1 MVHCSFSIFHSPLR
15 RLLAWAVLLGPL
27 SFVCAQA
34 DSLLRARIDTIVKHD
49 LPLGGNAG
57 ICIYDL
63 TAGRILYEY
72 QADKLSRPAST
83 MKVMTA
89 ITALSQ
95 PGAMEPFRTE
105 LWTTGRVVGDT
116 LKGDLYVVGGFDP
129 EFDTDDLEELISGL
143 TRRGIRVV
151 DGRIVGDVSMKDSL
165 YWGSGW
171 LWDDAPAAYQPYLSP
186 LMLNKGVLQLS
197 IRPAERGLAAL
208 VTGNPSSSYYTIENR
223 THSYSPAAG
232 PLRVARNWMENGNH
246 ITLQGNVRVAEGRS
260 FSLFDSGRMFMHV
273 FVERLLE
280 VGIRCTA
287 VTDSTRAGIE
297 AAYGFGDLPRT
308 KACTKLA
315 THETP
320 LQAVLDEML
329 KESDNLNAEAMLC
342 RAGVLASGGKKRV
355 SARDGLDAMR
365 ALIRRVGLNP
375 KHYSLADGC
384 GLSHYDYLAPELLVA
399 MLRYAYSRSDIFSPL
414 YKALPVSGVDGTLK
428 YRMGYGT
435 PAFRQV
441 HAKTG
446 SYTGINALAGYL
458 KTTEGHWVAFAI
470 MTQNVLSGRQAR
482 AFQDAV
488 CLEVVKAS
496 IRK

>member
-1 MVHCSFSIFHSPLR
+1 MNMFW
-15 RLLAWAVLLGPL
+15 RLLVWAVLLGPL

-34 DSLLRARIDTIVKHD
+34 DSLLCARIDTIVKHD

-63 TAGRILYEY
+63 TAGRTLYEY

-89 ITALSQ
+89 ITTLAQ

-143 TRRGIRVV
+143 TKRGIRVV

-208 VTGNPSSSYYTIENR
+208 VTSNPSSSYYTIENR

-246 ITLQGNVRVAEGRS
+246 ITLKGNVRAAEGRS

-280 VGIRCTA
+280 AGIRCTA
-287 VTDSTRAGIE
+287 VIDSSRAGIE
-297 AAYGFGDLPRT
+297 AAYCFGDLPRT
-308 KACTKLA
+308 AACTKLA

-320 LQAVLDEML
+320 FQAVLDEML

-384 GLSHYDYLAPELLVA
+384 GLSHYDYLSPELLVA

>member
-1 MVHCSFSIFHSPLR
+1 MNMFW
-15 RLLAWAVLLGPL
+15 RLLVWAGLLGPL

-63 TAGRILYEY
+63 SAGRTLYEH

-89 ITALSQ
+89 ITALAQ

-105 LWTTGRVVGDT
+105 LWTTGRVAGDT

-129 EFDTDDLEELISGL
+129 EFDTDDLEELIGGL

-197 IRPAERGLAAL
+197 IVPDGRGLSAL
-208 VTGNPSSSYYTIENR
+208 VMGNPSSSYYTIENR
-223 THSYSPAAG
+223 TRSHWPAAG
-232 PLRVARNWMENGNH
+232 PLRVARNWMENGNC
-246 ITLQGNVRVAEGRS
+246 ITLQGNVRAAEGRS

-280 VGIRCTA
+280 AGIRCTA

-297 AAYGFGDLPRT
+297 AAYCFGELPRT
-308 KACTKLA
+308 KACTRLA

-320 LQAVLDEML
+320 FQAVLDEML

-365 ALIRRVGLNP
+365 ALIKRIGLNP

-384 GLSHYDYLAPELLVA
+384 GLSHYDYLSPELLVA

-470 MTQNVLSGRQAR
+470 LTQNVLSGRQAR

>member
-1 MVHCSFSIFHSPLR
+1 MNMFW
-15 RLLAWAVLLGPL
+15 RLLVWAVLLGPL

-63 TAGRILYEY
+63 TAGRTLYEY

-143 TRRGIRVV
+143 TKRGIRVV

-171 LWDDAPAAYQPYLSP
+171 LWDDAPAPYQPYLSP

-197 IRPAERGLAAL
+197 ILPAERGLSAL
-208 VTGNPSSSYYTIENR
+208 VIGNLSSTYYTIENHTR
-223 THSYSPAAG
+223 SYSPAAG
-232 PLRVARNWMENGNH
+232 PLRVARNWMENGNC
-246 ITLQGNVRVAEGRS
+246 ITLQGNVRTAEGRS

-280 VGIRCTA
+280 AGIRCTA
-287 VTDSTRAGIE
+287 VTDSSRAGIE
-297 AAYGFGDLPRT
+297 AAYCFGDLPRT
-308 KACTKLA
+308 AACTKLA

-355 SARDGLDAMR
+355 SAKDGLDAMR

-375 KHYSLADGC
+375 KHYSLSDGC
-384 GLSHYDYLAPELLVA
+384 GLSHYDYLSPELLVV

>member
-1 MVHCSFSIFHSPLR
+1 M
-15 RLLAWAVLLGPL
+15 GPL

-63 TAGRILYEY
+63 TAGRTLYEH

-143 TRRGIRVV
+143 TKRGIRVV

-246 ITLQGNVRVAEGRS
+246 ITLQGNVRAAEGRS

-280 VGIRCTA
+280 
-287 VTDSTRAGIE
+287 
-297 AAYGFGDLPRT
+297 
-308 KACTKLA
+308 
-315 THETP
+315 
-320 LQAVLDEML
+320 
-329 KESDNLNAEAMLC
+329 
-342 RAGVLASGGKKRV
+342 
-355 SARDGLDAMR
+355 
-365 ALIRRVGLNP
+365 
-375 KHYSLADGC
+375 
-384 GLSHYDYLAPELLVA
+384 
-399 MLRYAYSRSDIFSPL
+399 AYS
-414 YKALPVSGVDGTLK
+414 G
-428 YRMGYGT
+428 
-435 PAFRQV
+435 AFFFN
-441 HAKTG
+441 
-446 SYTGINALAGYL
+446 S
-458 KTTEGHWVAFAI
+458 
-470 MTQNVLSGRQAR
+470 
-482 AFQDAV
+482 
-488 CLEVVKAS
+488 
-496 IRK
+496 

>member
-1 MVHCSFSIFHSPLR
+1 MNMFRI
-15 RLLAWAVLLGPL
+15 LLIWAVLLGPL

-34 DSLLRARIDTIVKHD
+34 DSLLRARIDTLVKHN
-49 LPLGGNAG
+49 LPRGAAAG

-63 TAGRILYEY
+63 SAGRTLYEH

-83 MKVMTA
+83 MKLMTA
-89 ITALSQ
+89 ITALAQ

-105 LWTTGRVVGDT
+105 LWTTGRVAGDT
-116 LKGDLYVVGGFDP
+116 LRGDLYVVGGFDP
-129 EFDTDDLEELISGL
+129 EFDTDDLEELIGGL

-197 IRPAERGLAAL
+197 IVPDGRGLSAL
-208 VTGNPSSSYYTIENR
+208 VTGNPSSSYYTIENHTR
-223 THSYSPAAG
+223 SHWPAAG
-232 PLRVARNWMENGNH
+232 PLRVARNWMENGNR
-246 ITLQGNVRVAEGRS
+246 ISLQGNVRAAEGRS

-280 VGIRCTA
+280 AGIRCTA

-297 AAYGFGDLPRT
+297 AAYCFGDLPRT
-308 KACTKLA
+308 AACTKLA

-384 GLSHYDYLAPELLVA
+384 GLSHYDYLSPELLVA

>member
-1 MVHCSFSIFHSPLR
+1 MNMFW
-15 RLLAWAVLLGPL
+15 RLLVWAGLLGPL

-63 TAGRILYEY
+63 TAGRTLYEY

-89 ITALSQ
+89 ITTLAQ
-95 PGAMEPFRTE
+95 PGAMEPFCTE
-105 LWTTGRVVGDT
+105 LWATGRMVGDT

-232 PLRVARNWMENGNH
+232 PLRVSRNWMENGNR
-246 ITLQGNVRVAEGRS
+246 ITLQGNVRAVEGRS

-280 VGIRCTA
+280 AGIRCTA
-287 VTDSTRAGIE
+287 VADSTRAGIE
-297 AAYGFGDLPRT
+297 VAYCFGELPLDSVERT
-308 KACTKLA
+308 RLA
-315 THETP
+315 VHETP
-320 LQAVLDEML
+320 FQAVLDEML

-342 RAGVLASGGKKRV
+342 RAGVLAMGGKKRV
-355 SARDGLDAMR
+355 AAKDGLDAMR

-384 GLSHYDYLAPELLVA
+384 GLSHYDYLSPQLLVA

-446 SYTGINALAGYL
+446 SYTGINTLAGYL

>member
-1 MVHCSFSIFHSPLR
+1 
-15 RLLAWAVLLGPL
+15 
-27 SFVCAQA
+27 
-34 DSLLRARIDTIVKHD
+34 
-49 LPLGGNAG
+49 
-57 ICIYDL
+57 
-63 TAGRILYEY
+63 
-72 QADKLSRPAST
+72 
-83 MKVMTA
+83 
-89 ITALSQ
+89 
-95 PGAMEPFRTE
+95 
-105 LWTTGRVVGDT
+105 
-116 LKGDLYVVGGFDP
+116 
-129 EFDTDDLEELISGL
+129 
-143 TRRGIRVV
+143 
-151 DGRIVGDVSMKDSL
+151 
-165 YWGSGW
+165 
-171 LWDDAPAAYQPYLSP
+171 
-186 LMLNKGVLQLS
+186 
-197 IRPAERGLAAL
+197 
-208 VTGNPSSSYYTIENR
+208 
-223 THSYSPAAG
+223 
-232 PLRVARNWMENGNH
+232 
-246 ITLQGNVRVAEGRS
+246 
-260 FSLFDSGRMFMHV
+260 
-273 FVERLLE
+273 
-280 VGIRCTA
+280 
-287 VTDSTRAGIE
+287 
-297 AAYGFGDLPRT
+297 
-308 KACTKLA
+308 
-315 THETP
+315 
-320 LQAVLDEML
+320 ML

-384 GLSHYDYLAPELLVA
+384 GLSHYDYLSPELLVA

-470 MTQNVLSGRQAR
+470 LTQNVLSGRQAR

>member
-1 MVHCSFSIFHSPLR
+1 MNMFW

-27 SFVCAQA
+27 SFVCAQV
-34 DSLLRARIDTIVKHD
+34 DSLLRARIDTIVKHE

-63 TAGRILYEY
+63 TAGRTLYEH

-89 ITALSQ
+89 ITTLAQ

-129 EFDTDDLEELISGL
+129 EFDTDDLEELIGSL

-171 LWDDAPAAYQPYLSP
+171 LWDDAPAPYQPYLSP

-197 IRPAERGLAAL
+197 ILPDERGLSAL
-208 VTGNPSSSYYTIENR
+208 VIGNPSSTYYTIENHTR
-223 THSYSPAAG
+223 SHWPAAG
-232 PLRVARNWMENGNH
+232 PLRVARNWMENGNC
-246 ITLQGNVRVAEGRS
+246 ITLQGNVRAAEGRS

-280 VGIRCTA
+280 AGIRCTA

-297 AAYGFGDLPRT
+297 AAYCFGELPRT

-320 LQAVLDEML
+320 FQAVLDEML

-355 SARDGLDAMR
+355 AARDGLDAMR

-384 GLSHYDYLAPELLVA
+384 GLSHYDYLSPELLVA

>member
-1 MVHCSFSIFHSPLR
+1 MTLMKTILLLSLL
-15 RLLAWAVLLGPL
+15 LLAGPAGL
-27 SFVCAQA
+27 RGQSPQPA
-34 DSLLRARIDTIVKHD
+34 DSLLRARLDTIVKHN
-49 LPLGGNAG
+49 LPRGAAAG

-63 TAGRILYEY
+63 SAGRTLYEH

-89 ITALSQ
+89 ITALAQS
-95 PGAMEPFRTE
+95 GAMEPFRTE
-105 LWTTGRVVGDT
+105 LWTTGRVAGDT
-116 LKGDLYVVGGFDP
+116 LRGDLYVVGSFDP
-129 EFDTDDLEELISGL
+129 EFDTDDLEELIGGL

-171 LWDDAPAAYQPYLSP
+171 LWDDAPAPYQPYLSP

-197 IRPAERGLAAL
+197 IVPDGRGLSAL
-208 VTGNPSSSYYTIENR
+208 VTGNPSSSYYTIENHTR
-223 THSYSPAAG
+223 SHWPAAG
-232 PLRVARNWMENGNH
+232 PLRVARNWMENGNR
-246 ITLQGNVRVAEGRS
+246 ISLQGNVRAAEGRS

-280 VGIRCTA
+280 AGIRCTA
-287 VTDSTRAGIE
+287 VTDSSRAGIE
-297 AAYGFGDLPRT
+297 AAYCFGDLPRT
-308 KACTKLA
+308 EPCTKLA

-384 GLSHYDYLAPELLVA
+384 GLSHYDYLSPELLVA
-399 MLRYAYSRSDIFSPL
+399 MLRYAYSRSDIFSP
-414 YKALPVSGVDGTLK
+414 

-470 MTQNVLSGRQAR
+470 MTQNVLSARQAR

-496 IRK
+496 IQK

>member
-1 MVHCSFSIFHSPLR
+1 MNMFW
-15 RLLAWAVLLGPL
+15 RLLVWAVLLGPL

-34 DSLLRARIDTIVKHD
+34 DSLLHARIDTIVKHD

-95 PGAMEPFRTE
+95 PGAMESFRTE

-129 EFDTDDLEELISGL
+129 EFDTDDLEELIGGL

-223 THSYSPAAG
+223 THSHSPAAG

-246 ITLQGNVRVAEGRS
+246 ITLQGNVRAAEGRS

-280 VGIRCTA
+280 AGIRCTA
-287 VTDSTRAGIE
+287 VIDSSRAGIE
-297 AAYGFGDLPRT
+297 AAYCFGELPRT

-320 LQAVLDEML
+320 FQAVLDEML

-342 RAGVLASGGKKRV
+342 RAGVLATGGKKRV

-384 GLSHYDYLAPELLVA
+384 GLSHYDYLSSELLVA

-414 YKALPVSGVDGTLK
+414 YKALSVSGMDGTLK

-496 IRK
+496 IKK

>member
-1 MVHCSFSIFHSPLR
+1 MNMFW
-15 RLLAWAVLLGPL
+15 RLLVWAVLLGPL

-63 TAGRILYEY
+63 TAGRTLYEY

-89 ITALSQ
+89 ITTLAQ

-116 LKGDLYVVGGFDP
+116 LKGDLYVVGSFDP
-129 EFDTDDLEELISGL
+129 EFDTDDLEELIGGL
-143 TRRGIRVV
+143 TKRGIRVV

-223 THSYSPAAG
+223 THSHSPAAG

-246 ITLQGNVRVAEGRS
+246 ITLQGNVRAAEGRS

-280 VGIRCTA
+280 AGIRCTA
-287 VTDSTRAGIE
+287 VIDSSRAGIE
-297 AAYGFGDLPRT
+297 AAYCFGELPRT

-320 LQAVLDEML
+320 FQAVLDEML

-365 ALIRRVGLNP
+365 ALIKRVGLNP

-384 GLSHYDYLAPELLVA
+384 GLSHYDYLSPELLVA

-428 YRMGYGT
+428 YRMGCGT

-496 IRK
+496 IWK

>member
-1 MVHCSFSIFHSPLR
+1 MNMFW

-63 TAGRILYEY
+63 TAGRMLYEY

-89 ITALSQ
+89 ITTLAQ

-143 TRRGIRVV
+143 TKRGIRVV

-165 YWGSGW
+165 YWGAGW
-171 LWDDAPAAYQPYLSP
+171 LWDDAPAPYQPYLSP

-197 IRPAERGLAAL
+197 ILPAERGLSAL
-208 VTGNPSSSYYTIENR
+208 VIGNPSSTYYTIENHTR
-223 THSYSPAAG
+223 SHWPAAG
-232 PLRVARNWMENGNH
+232 PLRVVRNWMENGNC
-246 ITLQGNVRVAEGRS
+246 ISLQGNVRAAEGRS

-280 VGIRCTA
+280 AGIRCTA
-287 VTDSTRAGIE
+287 VIDSTRAGIE
-297 AAYGFGDLPRT
+297 AAYCFGELPRT

-384 GLSHYDYLAPELLVA
+384 GLSHYDYLSPELLVA

>member
-1 MVHCSFSIFHSPLR
+1 MNMFW
-15 RLLAWAVLLGPL
+15 RLLVWAVLLGPL

-34 DSLLRARIDTIVKHD
+34 DSLLHARIDTIVKHD

-95 PGAMEPFRTE
+95 PGAMESFRTE

-171 LWDDAPAAYQPYLSP
+171 LWDDAPALYQPYLSP

-197 IRPAERGLAAL
+197 ILPAERGLSAL
-208 VTGNPSSSYYTIENR
+208 VIGNPSSTYYTIENHTR
-223 THSYSPAAG
+223 SHSPAAG
-232 PLRVARNWMENGNH
+232 PLRVARNWMENGNC
-246 ITLQGNVRVAEGRS
+246 ITLQGNVRAAEGRS

-280 VGIRCTA
+280 AGIRCTA
-287 VTDSTRAGIE
+287 VIDSSRAGIE
-297 AAYGFGDLPRT
+297 AAYCFGELPRT

-320 LQAVLDEML
+320 FQAVLDEML

-342 RAGVLASGGKKRV
+342 RAGVLATGGKKRV

-365 ALIRRVGLNP
+365 ALIKRVGLNP

-384 GLSHYDYLAPELLVA
+384 GLSHYDYLSPELLVA

-414 YKALPVSGVDGTLK
+414 YKALPVSGMDGTLK

-470 MTQNVLSGRQAR
+470 MTQNVLSARQAR

-496 IRK
+496 IQK

>member
-1 MVHCSFSIFHSPLR
+1 MNMFRI
-15 RLLAWAVLLGPL
+15 LLIWAVLLGPL

-34 DSLLRARIDTIVKHD
+34 DSLLRARLDTLVKHN
-49 LPLGGNAG
+49 LPRGAAAG

-63 TAGRILYEY
+63 SAGRTLYEH

-89 ITALSQ
+89 ITALAQ

-105 LWTTGRVVGDT
+105 LWTTGRVAGDT
-116 LKGDLYVVGGFDP
+116 LRGDLYVVGGFDP
-129 EFDTDDLEELISGL
+129 EFDTDDLEELIGGL

-197 IRPAERGLAAL
+197 ILPDERGLSAL
-208 VTGNPSSSYYTIENR
+208 VTGNPSSSYYTIENHTR
-223 THSYSPAAG
+223 SHWPAAG
-232 PLRVARNWMENGNH
+232 PLRVERNWMENGNR
-246 ITLQGNVRVAEGRS
+246 ISLQGNVRAAEGRA

-280 VGIRCTA
+280 AGIRCTA
-287 VTDSTRAGIE
+287 VTDSARAGIE
-297 AAYGFGDLPRT
+297 AAYCFGDLPRT
-308 KACTKLA
+308 AACTKLA

-384 GLSHYDYLAPELLVA
+384 GLSHYDYLSPELLVA

-414 YKALPVSGVDGTLK
+414 YKALPVSGMDGTLK

>member
-1 MVHCSFSIFHSPLR
+1 MNMFW
-15 RLLAWAVLLGPL
+15 RLLVWAGLLGPL

-63 TAGRILYEY
+63 TAGRTLYEY

-89 ITALSQ
+89 ITTLAQ
-95 PGAMEPFRTE
+95 PGAMEPFCTE
-105 LWTTGRVVGDT
+105 LWATGRMVGDT

-232 PLRVARNWMENGNH
+232 PLRVSRNWMENGNR
-246 ITLQGNVRVAEGRS
+246 ITLQGNVRAVEGRS

-280 VGIRCTA
+280 AGIRCTA
-287 VTDSTRAGIE
+287 VADSTRAGIE
-297 AAYGFGDLPRT
+297 VAYCFGELPLDSVERT
-308 KACTKLA
+308 RLA
-315 THETP
+315 VHETP
-320 LQAVLDEML
+320 FQAVLDEML

-355 SARDGLDAMR
+355 SAKDGLDAMR

-375 KHYSLADGC
+375 KHYSLSDGC
-384 GLSHYDYLAPELLVA
+384 GLSHYDYLSPELLVV

-496 IRK
+496 IQK

>member
-1 MVHCSFSIFHSPLR
+1 M
-15 RLLAWAVLLGPL
+15 
-27 SFVCAQA
+27 
-34 DSLLRARIDTIVKHD
+34 
-49 LPLGGNAG
+49 
-57 ICIYDL
+57 
-63 TAGRILYEY
+63 
-72 QADKLSRPAST
+72 
-83 MKVMTA
+83 
-89 ITALSQ
+89 
-95 PGAMEPFRTE
+95 
-105 LWTTGRVVGDT
+105 
-116 LKGDLYVVGGFDP
+116 
-129 EFDTDDLEELISGL
+129 
-143 TRRGIRVV
+143 
-151 DGRIVGDVSMKDSL
+151 
-165 YWGSGW
+165 
-171 LWDDAPAAYQPYLSP
+171 
-186 LMLNKGVLQLS
+186 LQLS
-197 IRPAERGLAAL
+197 IVPDGRGLSAL
-208 VTGNPSSSYYTIENR
+208 VTGNPSSSYYTIENHTR
-223 THSYSPAAG
+223 SHWPAAG
-232 PLRVARNWMENGNH
+232 PLRVERNWMENGNR
-246 ITLQGNVRVAEGRS
+246 ITLQGNVRAAEGRS

-280 VGIRCTA
+280 AGIRCTA
-287 VTDSTRAGIE
+287 VTDSSRTGIE
-297 AAYGFGDLPRT
+297 AAYCFGELPRT
-308 KACTKLA
+308 KACTRLA

-320 LQAVLDEML
+320 FQAVLDEML

-355 SARDGLDAMR
+355 SAKDGLDAMR

-384 GLSHYDYLAPELLVA
+384 GLSHYDYLSPELLVA

-414 YKALPVSGVDGTLK
+414 YKALPVSGMDGTLK

>member
-1 MVHCSFSIFHSPLR
+1 MNMFW

-34 DSLLRARIDTIVKHD
+34 DSLLRARIDTIVKHE

-63 TAGRILYEY
+63 TAGRTLYEY

-89 ITALSQ
+89 ITTLAQ

-143 TRRGIRVV
+143 TKRGIRVV

-171 LWDDAPAAYQPYLSP
+171 LWDDAPAPYQPYLSP

-197 IRPAERGLAAL
+197 ILPAERGLSAL
-208 VTGNPSSSYYTIENR
+208 VIGNPSSSYYTIENHTR
-223 THSYSPAAG
+223 SHWPAAG
-232 PLRVARNWMENGNH
+232 PLRVARNWMENGNC
-246 ITLQGNVRVAEGRS
+246 ITLQGNVRAAEGRS

-280 VGIRCTA
+280 AGIRCTA
-287 VTDSTRAGIE
+287 VIDSTRAGIE
-297 AAYGFGDLPRT
+297 AAYCFGELPRT

-342 RAGVLASGGKKRV
+342 RAGVLATGGKKRV

-365 ALIRRVGLNP
+365 ALIKRVGLNP

-384 GLSHYDYLAPELLVA
+384 GLSHYDYLSPELLVA

>member
-1 MVHCSFSIFHSPLR
+1 MNMFW

-27 SFVCAQA
+27 SFVCAQV
-34 DSLLRARIDTIVKHD
+34 DSLLRARIDTIVKHE

-63 TAGRILYEY
+63 TAGRTLYEH

-89 ITALSQ
+89 ITTLAQ

-129 EFDTDDLEELISGL
+129 EFDTDDLEELIGSL

-151 DGRIVGDVSMKDSL
+151 DGHIVGDVSMKDSL

-171 LWDDAPAAYQPYLSP
+171 LWDDAPAPYQPYLSP

-197 IRPAERGLAAL
+197 ILPAERGLSAL
-208 VTGNPSSSYYTIENR
+208 VIGNPSSTYYTIENHTR
-223 THSYSPAAG
+223 SHWPAAG
-232 PLRVARNWMENGNH
+232 PLRVARNWMENGNC
-246 ITLQGNVRVAEGRS
+246 ITLQGNVRAAEGRS

-280 VGIRCTA
+280 AGIRCTA
-287 VTDSTRAGIE
+287 VIDSTQAGIE
-297 AAYGFGDLPRT
+297 AAYCFGELPRT
-308 KACTKLA
+308 KACTKLT

-355 SARDGLDAMR
+355 AAKDGLDAMR

-384 GLSHYDYLAPELLVA
+384 GLSHYDYLSPELLVA

>member
-1 MVHCSFSIFHSPLR
+1 MNMFW
-15 RLLAWAVLLGPL
+15 RLLVWAGLLGPL
-27 SFVCAQA
+27 SFVCAQT

-105 LWTTGRVVGDT
+105 LWTTGRVAGDT
-116 LKGDLYVVGGFDP
+116 LRGDLYVVGGFDP
-129 EFDTDDLEELISGL
+129 EFDTDDLEELIGGL

-197 IRPAERGLAAL
+197 IVPDGRGLSAL
-208 VTGNPSSSYYTIENR
+208 VTGNPSSSYYTIENHTR
-223 THSYSPAAG
+223 SHWPAAG
-232 PLRVARNWMENGNH
+232 PLRVERNWMENGNR
-246 ITLQGNVRVAEGRS
+246 ISLQGNVRAVEGRS

-280 VGIRCTA
+280 AGIHCTA
-287 VTDSTRAGIE
+287 VTDSSRAGIK
-297 AAYGFGDLPRT
+297 AAYCFGELPRDEGRT
-308 KACTKLA
+308 RLA

-384 GLSHYDYLAPELLVA
+384 GLSHYDYLSPELLVA

-458 KTTEGHWVAFAI
+458 KTADDHWVAFAI
-470 MTQNVLSGRQAR
+470 LTQNVLSARQAR

>member
-1 MVHCSFSIFHSPLR
+1 MNMFRI
-15 RLLAWAVLLGPL
+15 LLIWAVLLGPL

-34 DSLLRARIDTIVKHD
+34 DSLLRARLDTLVKHN
-49 LPLGGNAG
+49 LPRGAAAG

-63 TAGRILYEY
+63 SAGRTLYEHR
-72 QADKLSRPAST
+72 ADKLSRPAST

-89 ITALSQ
+89 ITALAQ

-105 LWTTGRVVGDT
+105 LWTTGRVAGDT
-116 LKGDLYVVGGFDP
+116 LRGDLYVVGGFDP
-129 EFDTDDLEELISGL
+129 EFDTDDLEELIGGL

-171 LWDDAPAAYQPYLSP
+171 LWDDAPAPYQPYLSP

-197 IRPAERGLAAL
+197 IVPDGRGLSAL
-208 VTGNPSSSYYTIENR
+208 VTGNPSSSYYTIENHTR
-223 THSYSPAAG
+223 SHWPAAG
-232 PLRVARNWMENGNH
+232 PLRVARNWMENGNR
-246 ITLQGNVRVAEGRS
+246 ISLQGNVRAAEGRS

-280 VGIRCTA
+280 AGIRCTA
-287 VTDSTRAGIE
+287 VTDSSRAGIE
-297 AAYGFGDLPRT
+297 AAYCFGDLPRT
-308 KACTKLA
+308 AACTKLA

-384 GLSHYDYLAPELLVA
+384 GLSHYDYLSPELLVA

-496 IRK
+496 IKK

>member
-1 MVHCSFSIFHSPLR
+1 MKRMNMFRI
-15 RLLAWAVLLGPL
+15 LLIWAVLLGPL

-34 DSLLRARIDTIVKHD
+34 DSLLRARIDTLVKYD
-49 LPLGGNAG
+49 MPPGGNAG

-63 TAGRILYEY
+63 TAGRMLYEY

-116 LKGDLYVVGGFDP
+116 LQGDLYVVGGFDP
-129 EFDTDDLEELISGL
+129 EFDEDDLKELIGDL
-143 TRRGIRVV
+143 TKRGIRVV
-151 DGRIVGDVSMKDSL
+151 DGDIVGDVSMKDSL

-197 IRPAERGLAAL
+197 IIPDKRGLSAL
-208 VTGNPSSSYYTIENR
+208 VIGNPSSTYYTIENHTR
-223 THSYSPAAG
+223 SRSSAAG
-232 PLRVARNWMENGNH
+232 PLRVTRNWMENGNH
-246 ITLQGNVRVAEGRS
+246 ITLQGNVQTAEGRS

-273 FVERLLE
+273 FVERLME
-280 VGIRCTA
+280 AGIHCTA
-287 VTDSTRAGIE
+287 VADSTRAGIE
-297 AAYGFGDLPRT
+297 AAYRFADLPQEGRR
-308 KACTKLA
+308 TKLA
-315 THETP
+315 VHETS
-320 LQAVLDEML
+320 LQAVLNVML

-342 RAGVLASGGKKRV
+342 RAGRLATGGKKRV
-355 SARDGLDAMR
+355 AAKDGLDAMR
-365 ALIRRVGLNP
+365 TLIRRVGLDP
-375 KHYSLADGC
+375 KRYSLADGC
-384 GLSHYDYLAPELLVA
+384 GLSHYDYLSPELLVA

-458 KTTEGHWVAFAI
+458 KTADGHWVAFAI
-470 MTQNVLSGRQAR
+470 LTQNVLSGRQAR

-496 IRK
+496 LRK

>member
-1 MVHCSFSIFHSPLR
+1 MNMFW
-15 RLLAWAVLLGPL
+15 RLLVWAGLLGPL

-63 TAGRILYEY
+63 TAGRTLYEY

-89 ITALSQ
+89 ITTLAQ
-95 PGAMEPFRTE
+95 PGAMEPFCTE
-105 LWTTGRVVGDT
+105 LWATGRVVGDT

-143 TRRGIRVV
+143 TKRGIRVV

-232 PLRVARNWMENGNH
+232 PLRVSRNWMENGNR
-246 ITLQGNVRVAEGRS
+246 ITLQGNVRAVEGRS

-280 VGIRCTA
+280 AGIRCTA
-287 VTDSTRAGIE
+287 VADSTRAGIE
-297 AAYGFGDLPRT
+297 VAYCFGELPLDSVERT
-308 KACTKLA
+308 RLA
-315 THETP
+315 VHETP
-320 LQAVLDEML
+320 FQAVLDEML

-342 RAGVLASGGKKRV
+342 RAGVLATGGKKRV
-355 SARDGLDAMR
+355 AAKDGLDAMR

-384 GLSHYDYLAPELLVA
+384 GLSHYDYLSPQLLVA

-414 YKALPVSGVDGTLK
+414 YKALPVSGMDGTLK

-470 MTQNVLSGRQAR
+470 MTQNVLSARQAR

-496 IRK
+496 IQK

>member
-1 MVHCSFSIFHSPLR
+1 MNMFW

-27 SFVCAQA
+27 SFVCAQV
-34 DSLLRARIDTIVKHD
+34 DSLLRARIDTIVKHE

-63 TAGRILYEY
+63 TAGRTLYEH

-89 ITALSQ
+89 ITTLAQ

-129 EFDTDDLEELISGL
+129 EFDTDDLEELIGSL

-151 DGRIVGDVSMKDSL
+151 DGHIVGDVSMKDSL

-197 IRPAERGLAAL
+197 ILPDERGLSAL
-208 VTGNPSSSYYTIENR
+208 VIGNPSSSYYTIENHTR
-223 THSYSPAAG
+223 SHWPAAG
-232 PLRVARNWMENGNH
+232 PLRVERNWMENGNH
-246 ITLQGNVRVAEGRS
+246 ITLQGNVRAAEGRS

-280 VGIRCTA
+280 AGIRCTA

-297 AAYGFGDLPRT
+297 AAYCFGELPRT

-365 ALIRRVGLNP
+365 ALIKRVGLNP
-375 KHYSLADGC
+375 KYYSLADGC
-384 GLSHYDYLAPELLVA
+384 GLSHYDYLSPELLVA

-496 IRK
+496 IQK

>member
-1 MVHCSFSIFHSPLR
+1 M
-15 RLLAWAVLLGPL
+15 
-27 SFVCAQA
+27 
-34 DSLLRARIDTIVKHD
+34 
-49 LPLGGNAG
+49 
-57 ICIYDL
+57 
-63 TAGRILYEY
+63 
-72 QADKLSRPAST
+72 
-83 MKVMTA
+83 
-89 ITALSQ
+89 
-95 PGAMEPFRTE
+95 
-105 LWTTGRVVGDT
+105 
-116 LKGDLYVVGGFDP
+116 
-129 EFDTDDLEELISGL
+129 
-143 TRRGIRVV
+143 V

-171 LWDDAPAAYQPYLSP
+171 LWDDAPAPYQPYLSP

-197 IRPAERGLAAL
+197 IVPDGRGLSAL
-208 VTGNPSSSYYTIENR
+208 VMGNPSSSYYTIENHTR
-223 THSYSPAAG
+223 SHWPAAG
-232 PLRVARNWMENGNH
+232 PLRVERNWMENGNR
-246 ITLQGNVRVAEGRS
+246 ISLQGNVRAAEGRA

-280 VGIRCTA
+280 AGIRCTA

-297 AAYGFGDLPRT
+297 AAYCFGDLPRT
-308 KACTKLA
+308 AACTKLA

-384 GLSHYDYLAPELLVA
+384 GLSHYDYLSPELLVA

-470 MTQNVLSGRQAR
+470 MTQNVLSARQAR

>member
-1 MVHCSFSIFHSPLR
+1 MKRMNMFRI
-15 RLLAWAVLLGPL
+15 LLIWAVLLGPL

-34 DSLLRARIDTIVKHD
+34 DSLLRARIDTLVKYD
-49 LPLGGNAG
+49 LPPGGNAG

-63 TAGRILYEY
+63 TAGRTLYEY

-129 EFDTDDLEELISGL
+129 EFDEDDLKELIGDL
-143 TRRGIRVV
+143 TKRGIRVV
-151 DGRIVGDVSMKDSL
+151 DGDIVGDVSMKDSL

-197 IRPAERGLAAL
+197 ILPDERGLSAL
-208 VTGNPSSSYYTIENR
+208 VIGNPSSTYYTMENHTR
-223 THSYSPAAG
+223 SRSSAAG
-232 PLRVARNWMENGNH
+232 PLRVTRNWMENGNH
-246 ITLQGNVRVAEGRS
+246 ITLQGNVQTAEGRS

-273 FVERLLE
+273 FVERLME
-280 VGIRCTA
+280 AGIHCTA
-287 VTDSTRAGIE
+287 VADSTRAGIE
-297 AAYGFGDLPRT
+297 AAYRFADLPQEGRR
-308 KACTKLA
+308 TKLA
-315 THETP
+315 VHETS
-320 LQAVLDEML
+320 LQAVLNVML

-342 RAGVLASGGKKRV
+342 RAGRLATGGKKRV
-355 SARDGLDAMR
+355 AAKDGLDAMR
-365 ALIRRVGLNP
+365 TLIRRVGLDP

-384 GLSHYDYLAPELLVA
+384 GLSHYDYLSPELLVA

-458 KTTEGHWVAFAI
+458 KTADDHWVAFAI
-470 MTQNVLSGRQAR
+470 LTQNVLSGRQAR

-496 IRK
+496 LRK